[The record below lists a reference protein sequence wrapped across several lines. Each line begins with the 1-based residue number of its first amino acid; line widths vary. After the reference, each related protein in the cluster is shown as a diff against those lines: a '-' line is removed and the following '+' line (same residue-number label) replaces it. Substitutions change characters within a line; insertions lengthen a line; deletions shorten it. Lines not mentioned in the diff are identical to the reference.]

1 MATAYAFGDILEAA
15 NELSIDEQETLIDVL
30 RRRIAE
36 HRRMAIVR
44 DVREAREELEAGHC
58 RSATPDEILD
68 EILS

>member
-1 MATAYAFGDILEAA
+1 MATAYAFGDILDAA
-15 NELSIDEQETLIDVL
+15 TELTIDEQETLIDVL

-36 HRRMAIVR
+36 HRRTAIVR
-44 DVREAREELEAGHC
+44 DVREAREEFEAGRC